1 MVRKPIMPVRGMRGE
16 LTPLPPFA
24 SHLPFSPPW
33 LSQIKL
39 SKSVE
44 KVRGY
49 CRLRVVRLH
58 HPLRVNP
65 PGALAPR
72 ESLGFLLDRVG
83 AAGDHPGVAAAAV
96 PARAEGWPCRAAP
109 TQVCGDEPV
118 LL

>member
-49 CRLRVVRLH
+49 CIFLGGDTVEVTLEVWGESGSMELG
-58 HPLRVNP
+58 PFSS
-65 PGALAPR
+65 PR
-72 ESLGFLLDRVG
+72 WFSSPAESQYCNLIPISRFING
-83 AAGDHPGVAAAAV
+83 
-96 PARAEGWPCRAAP
+96 
-109 TQVCGDEPV
+109 
-118 LL
+118 